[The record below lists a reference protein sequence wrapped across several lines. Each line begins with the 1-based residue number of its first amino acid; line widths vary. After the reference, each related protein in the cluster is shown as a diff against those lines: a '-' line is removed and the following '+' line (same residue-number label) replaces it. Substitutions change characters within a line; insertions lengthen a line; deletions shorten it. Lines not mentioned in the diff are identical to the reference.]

1 MILIKAYII
10 RTNLKINMD
19 EITDSSQYFS
29 MSGQEIFKV
38 TMTFSDENLSMN
50 MVSNLTNTN
59 FYASIQDLN
68 NKLNENTETSIYIE
82 NMSEPSYKIKNK
94 YINAYIKSSGDGYF
108 AFGENSEKN

>member
-1 MILIKAYII
+1 MKLLIQVNIFLWAGK
-10 RTNLKINMD
+10 K
-19 EITDSSQYFS
+19 
-29 MSGQEIFKV
+29 FKV

-50 MVSNLTNTN
+50 MVSNLTNTT
-59 FYASIQDLN
+59 YASIQDLN

-108 AFGENSEKN
+108 AFAKTIRKN

>member
-1 MILIKAYII
+1 
-10 RTNLKINMD
+10 MD

-29 MSGQEIFKV
+29 MSGREILKRWHFWWKS
-38 TMTFSDENLSMN
+38 FDEYGD
-50 MVSNLTNTN
+50 NLTNTN
-59 FYASIQDLN
+59 FSANIQDLN

-108 AFGENSEKN
+108 AFAAIRKN